1 MGSDFLL
8 PITKLTG
15 QIFLFL
21 IHFYPGHQVHYLGYP
36 HDVSS
41 VMRTEMSANTDK
53 TFQNP
58 KRLVFDVSSHMP
70 FDPRPNTQ
78 YTSGTLENSSAT
90 DLSILPTDTM
100 P

>member
-21 IHFYPGHQVHYLGYP
+21 IHFYPGQQVHYLGYP

-41 VMRTEMSANTDK
+41 VMRTEISANTDK
-53 TFQNP
+53 TF
-58 KRLVFDVSSHMP
+58 
-70 FDPRPNTQ
+70 
-78 YTSGTLENSSAT
+78 
-90 DLSILPTDTM
+90 
-100 P
+100 

>member
-15 QIFLFL
+15 QVFLFL

-70 FDPRPNTQ
+70 FDPRPNSQ
-78 YTSGTLENSSAT
+78 YTSGTFGRAKK
-90 DLSILPTDTM
+90 IVLPLI
-100 P
+100 